1 VTPVCRRP
9 SVPRRV
15 AGGGSV
21 RARTL
26 APLVAFAAVAGAT
39 TSCRGK
45 ATGQECVAVADRYV
59 DLAVREA
66 PGAAAMTPAQVAAV
80 RDVER
85 GLKRAEP
92 AFRRVQDHCQDVAK
106 AETACALDA
115 KTTKDWEAC
124 FAAGD
129 R

>member
-1 VTPVCRRP
+1 MPPALGAAAR
-9 SVPRRV
+9 
-15 AGGGSV
+15 GEGGSV

-26 APLVAFAAVAGAT
+26 APLVAFAGIAGAL
-39 TSCRGK
+39 TSCRGR
-45 ATGQECVAVADRYV
+45 ATGAECAAAADRYV
-59 DLAVREA
+59 DLAAREA
-66 PGAAAMTPAQVAAV
+66 PGAAAMTPAQLAAV

-106 AETACALDA
+106 AETSCALDA

-124 FAAGD
+124 FASGD

>member
-1 VTPVCRRP
+1 
-9 SVPRRV
+9 
-15 AGGGSV
+15 V
-21 RARTL
+21 RAALR
-26 APLVAFAAVAGAT
+26 VAFAAFAAVT
-39 TSCRGK
+39 TSCRGR
-45 ATGQECVAVADRYV
+45 ASDAECAAIAERYV
-59 DLAVREA
+59 DLAARET
-66 PGAAAMTPAQVAAV
+66 PGAAAMTPAQLAAV

-106 AETACALDA
+106 AETSCAVDA

-124 FAAGD
+124 FAARD